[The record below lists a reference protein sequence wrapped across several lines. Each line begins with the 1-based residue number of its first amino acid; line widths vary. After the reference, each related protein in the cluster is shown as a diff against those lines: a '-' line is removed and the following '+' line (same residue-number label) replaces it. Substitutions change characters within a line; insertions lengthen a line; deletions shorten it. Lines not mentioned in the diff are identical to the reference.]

1 MLQKHYTSTVPARAG
16 TGQDASKAGR
26 EGPWGV
32 GGGGQVGCF
41 WLDRQNTMT
50 LNLSQVVGL
59 YIIIEIAP
67 YILLDLIIALLGI
80 LHGCVLILAQPLLHS
95 SLKDMK
101 PSR

>member
-1 MLQKHYTSTVPARAG
+1 
-16 TGQDASKAGR
+16 
-26 EGPWGV
+26 
-32 GGGGQVGCF
+32 
-41 WLDRQNTMT
+41 MT

-101 PSR
+101 QISKMGQHRLSEVTTGQGTL